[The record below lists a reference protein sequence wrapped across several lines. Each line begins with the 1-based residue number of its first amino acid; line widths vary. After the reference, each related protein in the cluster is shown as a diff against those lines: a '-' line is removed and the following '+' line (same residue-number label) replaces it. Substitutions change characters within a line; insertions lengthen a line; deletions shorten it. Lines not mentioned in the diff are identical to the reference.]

1 VEKVACIWHRITQD
15 AQKEISKLGI
25 DLSSSTL
32 EGQDCSCQTQ
42 GPIATHNSATR
53 QEKSKAKR
61 QRRQPA
67 LTNLPTI
74 AGGLP
79 RSETCH
85 LQRLQS
91 QKERSDPI
99 GASRTPPGPHREIRR
114 PPPPPPP
121 AGKIADRNSRKGK
134 QAGKQEANEEKN
146 SNCSRSFPAPEARTG
161 EAKEHP
167 EAAMATPKPDEIGS
181 KWQQSQATPALPN

>member
-1 VEKVACIWHRITQD
+1 LKNKIVA
-15 AQKEISKLGI
+15 
-25 DLSSSTL
+25 
-32 EGQDCSCQTQ
+32 
-42 GPIATHNSATR
+42 
-53 QEKSKAKR
+53 AKR
-61 QRRQPA
+61 KDRKQHTTQQPA
-67 LTNLPTI
+67 RKKPKPKDKDDS
-74 AGGLP
+74 P
-79 RSETCH
+79 RSPTSPRSLAAYPDRRHAIC
-85 LQRLQS
+85 S
-91 QKERSDPI
+91 ACKVKKSDPI

-134 QAGKQEANEEKN
+134 QAGKQEANEEKK